1 MKCNL
6 LQLVKLW
13 PTGFAMLVLCALFSS
28 PAYSMTVKE
37 MRDKMPASRLAQA
50 KAEFTRIEQRLGS
63 VLEAQQQLGD
73 LRKQIVIAEL
83 SYGQARDVFSTV
95 KSRSGSNDNDSVSEQ
110 EAELATQADSDTKAV
125 EAALVELRK
134 FKPASAAVPAGPVQP
149 PGNGSSSLTIKAM
162 EANLQQLSVDINPE
176 SATETVNQFERQW
189 GRLPEAKSQIEKTR
203 ALIDQATTAYNDAA
217 KAYNASYNAAPDET
231 KPISKG
237 DEELV
242 NKASAA
248 AVALKTSLGRLK
260 DFKPAVQSKTSDQ
273 NATNPHRWSALDEYE
288 MRMIISIVLL
298 LLLVALSLFFSRFK
312 IIFNKSRH
320 PDGSV
325 SVHAPLPFPGSEAI
339 LAAISA
345 GETPALPGGG
355 ERLRGSKGG
364 DESAHSKLNGKQ
376 GPNDDQGRSSK
387 PSLLSRKF
395 GGEES
400 MQMRQEP
407 QLIHN
412 NELTKNEDIE
422 ALDTTLLKLN
432 TENTILKQNNNTFK
446 QEIEMLNK
454 GFETFNVDKKNF
466 KEVIKTLKK
475 EIETLKED
483 NKAFNEKWNNF
494 EESLKR
500 LKQKNIQENAT
511 PQTEPVWTEQTKPP
525 KLEKPPEAEPSTLR
539 DNSDNAKIGLP
550 QEPMPIPAPPPET
563 ASPDPYKPAK
573 REAIATAILHILNDP
588 EFNQA
593 TAEDLNAVIS
603 EKLAAIFD
611 VCPGVCRFYDFSFGK
626 QVSGAMWHY
635 LLLLY
640 PASPQPTHGLLFLAL
655 EVNYSARHSK
665 YFDGGLEHQTVSKLT
680 QPANVAWNEDVPPQI
695 LQKGILKTSARA

>member
-189 GRLPEAKSQIEKTR
+189 GRLPEAKSQIENTR
-203 ALIDQATTAYNDAA
+203 ALINQAKTAYNDAA

-260 DFKPAVQSKTSDQ
+260 DFKPAVQPYKF
-273 NATNPHRWSALDEYE
+273 ATVPHLGWSALDGYTEL
-288 MRMIISIVLL
+288 MIISIVLL
-298 LLLVALSLFFSRFK
+298 LLLVALWLFFSQSK
-312 IIFNKSRH
+312 ITYNKPRY
-320 PDGSV
+320 PDGSK
-325 SVHAPLPFPGSEAI
+325 GSD
-339 LAAISA
+339 
-345 GETPALPGGG
+345 
-355 ERLRGSKGG
+355 GSPR
-364 DESAHSKLNGKQ
+364 SKLGGIQ
-376 GPNDDQGRSSK
+376 GSNDDQGR
-387 PSLLSRKF
+387 PSQTSFLSRWF
-395 GGEES
+395 GGEER
-400 MQMRQEP
+400 MQMQKHLHIISNNFSEIK
-407 QLIHN
+407 LSILALNKELEYLVKDNKHLKEDNETFKGELKNLYKALKKDIETLSKAHN
-412 NELTKNEDIE
+412 DEITSFKRDIE
-422 ALDTTLLKLN
+422 ALNAKFDSLKELLTQLIQKN
-432 TENTILKQNNNTFK
+432 T
-446 QEIEMLNK
+446 QEI
-454 GFETFNVDKKNF
+454 
-466 KEVIKTLKK
+466 
-475 EIETLKED
+475 
-483 NKAFNEKWNNF
+483 
-494 EESLKR
+494 
-500 LKQKNIQENAT
+500 AT
-511 PQTEPVWTEQTKPP
+511 PQIEPVRAEQIKPP
-525 KLEKPPEAEPSTLR
+525 KLDKPPEAEP
-539 DNSDNAKIGLP
+539 DNPNGQFKKTPSDVSFIHLEHVASVTKVILEAIEHQPDGETKPYYLLGTIIE
-550 QEPMPIPAPPPET
+550 QLQKHIPAQTVGKCQTYDLEWKPKEDLWFYLLYEFPET
-563 ASPDPYKPAK
+563 DASG
-573 REAIATAILHILNDP
+573 
-588 EFNQA
+588 
-593 TAEDLNAVIS
+593 
-603 EKLAAIFD
+603 EKN
-611 VCPGVCRFYDFSFGK
+611 
-626 QVSGAMWHY
+626 
-635 LLLLY
+635 
-640 PASPQPTHGLLFLAL
+640 GLLFIAS
-655 EVNYSARHSK
+655 EVN
-665 YFDGGLEHQTVSKLT
+665 
-680 QPANVAWNEDVPPQI
+680 
-695 LQKGILKTSARA
+695 TSARVIDYFKGGKVSNKVKRVLEPAHVKVGTSLPPTVVSHGTVE

>member
-242 NKASAA
+242 YKASAA

-260 DFKPAVQSKTSDQ
+260 DFKPAVQPYKF
-273 NATNPHRWSALDEYE
+273 ATVPHLGWSALDGYTEL
-288 MRMIISIVLL
+288 MIISIVLL
-298 LLLVALSLFFSRFK
+298 LLLVALWLFFSQSK
-312 IIFNKSRH
+312 ITYNKPRY
-320 PDGSV
+320 PDGSK
-325 SVHAPLPFPGSEAI
+325 GSD
-339 LAAISA
+339 
-345 GETPALPGGG
+345 
-355 ERLRGSKGG
+355 GSPR
-364 DESAHSKLNGKQ
+364 SKLGGIQ
-376 GPNDDQGRSSK
+376 GSNDDQGR
-387 PSLLSRKF
+387 PSQTSFLSRWF
-395 GGEES
+395 GGEER
-400 MQMRQEP
+400 MQMQKHLHIISNNFSEIK
-407 QLIHN
+407 LSILALNKELEYLVKDNKHLKEDNETFKGELKNLYKALKKDIETLSKAHN
-412 NELTKNEDIE
+412 DEITSFKRDIE
-422 ALDTTLLKLN
+422 ALNAKFDSLKELLTQLIQKN
-432 TENTILKQNNNTFK
+432 T
-446 QEIEMLNK
+446 QEI
-454 GFETFNVDKKNF
+454 
-466 KEVIKTLKK
+466 
-475 EIETLKED
+475 
-483 NKAFNEKWNNF
+483 
-494 EESLKR
+494 
-500 LKQKNIQENAT
+500 AT
-511 PQTEPVWTEQTKPP
+511 PQIEPVRAEQIKPP
-525 KLEKPPEAEPSTLR
+525 KLDKPPEAEP
-539 DNSDNAKIGLP
+539 DNPNGQFKKTPSDVSFIHLEHVASVTKVILEAIEHQPDGETKPYYLLGTIIE
-550 QEPMPIPAPPPET
+550 QLQKHIPAQTVGKCQTYDLEWKPKEDLWFYLLYEFPET
-563 ASPDPYKPAK
+563 DASG
-573 REAIATAILHILNDP
+573 
-588 EFNQA
+588 
-593 TAEDLNAVIS
+593 
-603 EKLAAIFD
+603 EKN
-611 VCPGVCRFYDFSFGK
+611 
-626 QVSGAMWHY
+626 
-635 LLLLY
+635 
-640 PASPQPTHGLLFLAL
+640 GLLFIAS
-655 EVNYSARHSK
+655 EVN
-665 YFDGGLEHQTVSKLT
+665 
-680 QPANVAWNEDVPPQI
+680 
-695 LQKGILKTSARA
+695 TSARVIDYFKGGKVSNKVKRVLEPAHVKVGTSLPPTVVSHGTVE